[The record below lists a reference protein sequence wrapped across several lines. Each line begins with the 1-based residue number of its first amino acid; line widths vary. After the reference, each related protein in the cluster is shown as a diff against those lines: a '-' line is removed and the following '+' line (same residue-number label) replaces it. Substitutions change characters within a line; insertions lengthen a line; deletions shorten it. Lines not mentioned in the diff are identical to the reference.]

1 MRKHST
7 APPISTKPDAATDA
21 AQARRLAHSAGLAA
35 VVLTGLLAS
44 AAIAVA
50 VWRDAASD
58 TITAIAGI
66 SAVSVVLSYVV
77 TFGLVLTGLT
87 VSAIIATYPFLVGF
101 WAWLF
106 GRKRQQ
112 DKSQKRVIFIQ
123 GNPVAFD
130 PEDDDAVIDGLGW
143 PLSKV
148 RLALLWAETHGLAES
163 AWKNG
168 PLTDPELRQ
177 FRAWLSRNGYAG
189 KAGDNRNAPWT
200 LTGSVNDILKKVD
213 EWLS

>member
-21 AQARRLAHSAGLAA
+21 AQARRLAHGIALAA
-35 VVLTGLLAS
+35 VLTTGIVAFIVIGIAMWQDAS
-44 AAIAVA
+44 NE
-50 VWRDAASD
+50 
-58 TITAIAGI
+58 TITMLAIGAGV
-66 SAVSVVLSYVV
+66 ALVLSYVV
-77 TFGLVLTGLT
+77 IFALALTGLT

-143 PLSKV
+143 PLAKV
-148 RLALLWAETHGLAES
+148 RQALLWAETHGLAES